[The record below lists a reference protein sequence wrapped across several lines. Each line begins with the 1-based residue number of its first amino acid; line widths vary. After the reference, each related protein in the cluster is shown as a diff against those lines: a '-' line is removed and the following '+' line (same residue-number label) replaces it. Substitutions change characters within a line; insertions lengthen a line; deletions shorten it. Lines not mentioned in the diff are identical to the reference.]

1 MTTAAFV
8 VKSAAEVLGASS
20 IINPL
25 APESENAAFK
35 RLLQMLNRW
44 TSKDI
49 NLGDSFVLPIELAS
63 EIGNDP
69 DTEQA
74 IIDNAAIMI
83 APILRKSPTVF
94 LMRTA
99 YDAYQ
104 DLLISS
110 VPRPEQPLPS
120 STPLGAGRRT
130 RPFTRAFYNE
140 PARKDKQTV
149 LPNQE

>member
-8 VKSAAEVLGASS
+8 VNSAAEVLGASS

-35 RLLQMLNRW
+35 RLLQLLNRW
-44 TSKDI
+44 VSKDI
-49 NLGDSFVLPIELAS
+49 NLGDSFVLPIDLAS
-63 EIGNDP
+63 EMGNDA

-74 IIDNAAIMI
+74 IIDNAAVMI
-83 APILRKSPTVF
+83 APILRKSPTPF

-104 DLLISS
+104 DLLVSS
-110 VPRPEQPLPS
+110 APRPEQPLPS
-120 STPLGAGRRT
+120 STPLGAGRKT
-130 RPFTRAFYNE
+130 RPFTKAFYTE
-140 PARKDKQTV
+140 PARKDSQTV
-149 LPNQE
+149 LPDQQ